1 MRQPLIDADI
11 FLYEVGFGAETAWTH
26 DGYPPF
32 DFVAELLDNRIGN
45 ICAMVEATDPP
56 ILFLTGQNNFRFN
69 IAKRQP
75 YKARPGNK
83 PWHYHN
89 IKAYI
94 KGKYDYRESNGM
106 EADDLM
112 AIDQTSRPDET
123 IICTRDKDLRAVPGW
138 QYGWELGNQ
147 PQFGPIL
154 IDRCGTIGLSVDRK
168 KIVGHGEMF
177 FYAQCLTGDPTDSIP
192 GLGGKTGPVKAMK
205 ILDGCTGIDDAF
217 KRVQE
222 AYRGLYEDR
231 GDEELLEQGR
241 LLWMT
246 RELHPDGSPVLWE
259 LPNVGI

>member
-11 FLYEVGFGAETAWTH
+11 FLYEVGFGVETAWTG

-32 DFVAELLDNRIGN
+32 DYAAELLDNRIGN
-45 ICAMVEATDPP
+45 ICAMVEATEPP
-56 ILFLTGQNNFRFN
+56 ILFLTGKDNFRFD

-75 YKARPGNK
+75 YKDRPGNK
-83 PWHYHN
+83 PWHYKN

-94 KGKYDYRESNGM
+94 KGKYDYRESVGM

-112 AIDQTSRPDET
+112 AIEQTRRGDET

-147 PQFGPIL
+147 PQFGPLLVDTTGSIS
-154 IDRCGTIGLSVDRK
+154 LSSDRK
-168 KIVGHGEMF
+168 KIVGCGELF

-192 GLGGKTGPVKAMK
+192 GLGDKTGPVKAMK
-205 ILDGCTGIDDAF
+205 ILDGCTDTKEAF

-222 AYRGLYEDR
+222 AYRGLYGDR

-259 LPNVGI
+259 LPNEI